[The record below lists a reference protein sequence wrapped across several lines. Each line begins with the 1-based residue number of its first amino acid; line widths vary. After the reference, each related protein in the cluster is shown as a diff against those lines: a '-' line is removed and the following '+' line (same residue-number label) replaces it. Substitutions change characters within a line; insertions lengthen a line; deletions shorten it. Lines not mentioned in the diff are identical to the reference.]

1 MKSHVVQ
8 LASSVKSRR
17 SIVVAALVMVAA
29 VLPASAPV
37 AASGDHRRTP
47 AIDQPLRA
55 LADRVGLRIGTAVDM
70 SAFNNDTVYHD
81 RIGVE
86 FSAVTAEN
94 VMKWGEIERV
104 QGEPD
109 YTLADQLVASAR
121 ASRQKVHGHTLL
133 WHNQL
138 PQWLT
143 DGVTAGTIDA
153 AELRRLLRK
162 HIFEVAG
169 HFRGKIWHWD
179 VVNEVIDDSGNLRD
193 TIFLRLLGPG
203 YIADAFRWA
212 KQADP
217 HAKLYLNDYNLEF
230 PGAKSDA
237 YYALAQQ
244 LLAQRVPVDGLGAQG
259 HLGIQFGLP
268 SAQDT
273 YNNLRRFEKLGLE
286 ISFTEV
292 DIRMILPTDVYRT
305 QAQAQG
311 FSGLLTACLLLERC
325 EMFTFWGFT
334 DKYSWVPGFF
344 TNPPEGDATML
355 NEDFTPKPAYREM
368 QAILAMA

>member
-1 MKSHVVQ
+1 MK
-8 LASSVKSRR
+8 ARR
-17 SIVVAALVMVAA
+17 SVLVASLLVVGAA
-29 VLPASAPV
+29 LPASAPV
-37 AASGDHRRTP
+37 AASGGEHRRSP
-47 AIDQPLRA
+47 AIDQPLREHGQ
-55 LADRVGLRIGTAVDM
+55 RVGLRIGTAVDM
-70 SAFNNDTVYHD
+70 AAFNNDTEYRN
-81 RIGVE
+81 RIAVE

-94 VMKWGEIERV
+94 VMKWGELERV
-104 QGEPD
+104 QGQPD

-121 ASRQKVHGHTLL
+121 ANRQKVHGHTLL

-143 DGVTAGTIDA
+143 DGVTSGDIDA
-153 AELRRLLRK
+153 AELRALLRK

-212 KQADP
+212 HQADP
-217 HAKLYLNDYNLEF
+217 HAELYLNDYNLEF

-237 YYALAQQ
+237 YYALVQQ
-244 LLAQRVPVDGLGAQG
+244 LLAQRVTVDGLGAQG

-268 SAQDT
+268 STLDT
-273 YNNLRRFEKLGLE
+273 YNNLRRFELLGLE

-292 DIRMILPTDVYRT
+292 DIRMILPTDQYRT

-334 DKYSWVPGFF
+334 DKYNWVPGFF
-344 TNPPEGDATML
+344 TDPPEGDATML

-368 QAILAMA
+368 QAILALAA